1 MSSRFFIIKWRYNM
15 MLKSKN
21 DSNEIEVIKDNC
33 NMKIN
38 YSTNGVIS
46 IGELLGLINDD
57 VAKDTIV
64 GAGQALVVLGETL
77 KNSQQKIEDLKDR
90 AH

>member
-1 MSSRFFIIKWRYNM
+1 
-15 MLKSKN
+15 
-21 DSNEIEVIKDNC
+21 
-33 NMKIN
+33 MKIN

>member
-1 MSSRFFIIKWRYNM
+1 MQNFLVVAHAKRTLY
-15 MLKSKN
+15 
-21 DSNEIEVIKDNC
+21 DY
-33 NMKIN
+33 MKIN

-64 GAGQALVVLGETL
+64 GAGQTLVVLGETL